1 MTGNSSAHSVV
12 SASALARAL
21 SGAAVVLYALITITP
36 LLWIFL
42 TSFKTPGNSV
52 AYPPKILSE
61 PTIKGYCNLFTFRSR
76 QNPDYIAHLPPAGG
90 RCDLLARSHNMV
102 ITRASKTPGQ
112 LV

>member
-42 TSFKTPGNSV
+42 TSFKTPGDSV

-61 PTIKGYCNLFTFRSR
+61 PTVEGYCNLFTFHSR
-76 QNPDYIAHLPPAGG
+76 QDPDYIAHLPPPTA
-90 RCDLLARSHNMV
+90 RCDRLGPSPV
-102 ITRASKTPGQ
+102 IVSPVAAKPPRPH
-112 LV
+112 V